1 MKIFIDTA
9 PFIYLAEEHPVYAAR
24 TKKFLATA
32 FANPDKL
39 LTSVITLMEFSVKPE
54 REGQTMAIQKL
65 RHTWNR
71 LNVELLI
78 IDESIAQEAAKL
90 RAKYA
95 SLKGLDALQLSAALL
110 HGCQQFFTNDLP
122 LKKITEMEMILVE
135 DL

>member
-9 PFIYLAEEHPVYAAR
+9 PFIYLAEEHPIYAKR
-24 TKKFLATA
+24 TKKFLANA

-54 REGQTMAIQKL
+54 REGQTIAIQKL
-65 RHTWNR
+65 HNTWNR
-71 LNVELLI
+71 LNIELLV
-78 IDESIAQEAAKL
+78 IDEAIAQEAARL
-90 RAKYA
+90 RAKYL

-122 LKKITEMEMILVE
+122 LKNITEMKVILVK